1 LRKIQIDKSRAFARL
16 LFTFFV
22 LVLFD
27 FGGLYL
33 LKNAYQEKHEKL
45 NLLLFLAILGISLSI
60 YSVFYLIKKHLR
72 QIPFISFDSSL
83 IWINKVSHRLDGI
96 SDIQLSG
103 KFKYEKV
110 SRSANETSA
119 FREGMKFKTPDG
131 KMVVLFDEF
140 YKNLS
145 DLKIKLNNG
154 SMELNQNLNFRNKSK
169 EVYRSSQFKKTRG
182 YLLWGLTI
190 YLLTMTKNVD
200 VYGQSLIILIV
211 TSIFFYHSNLMNF
224 FILSNKTISI
234 KKENIFWFKNTFE
247 LEDIYE
253 IVLDFY
259 TTPPD
264 HRKKIKQ
271 VRIVLNN
278 FEQKTYPAS
287 LLTNRNWQDLEKEL
301 LDRGIKVR
309 DERNIDYT

>member
-1 LRKIQIDKSRAFARL
+1 MRKIQIDKSRAFTRL
-16 LFTFFV
+16 LFTFCV

-33 LKNAYQEKHEKL
+33 LNNAYQEKHEKL

-145 DLKIKLNNG
+145 DLKIKL
-154 SMELNQNLNFRNKSK
+154 K
-169 EVYRSSQFKKTRG
+169 
-182 YLLWGLTI
+182 
-190 YLLTMTKNVD
+190 
-200 VYGQSLIILIV
+200 
-211 TSIFFYHSNLMNF
+211 
-224 FILSNKTISI
+224 
-234 KKENIFWFKNTFE
+234 
-247 LEDIYE
+247 
-253 IVLDFY
+253 
-259 TTPPD
+259 
-264 HRKKIKQ
+264 
-271 VRIVLNN
+271 
-278 FEQKTYPAS
+278 
-287 LLTNRNWQDLEKEL
+287 
-301 LDRGIKVR
+301 
-309 DERNIDYT
+309 